1 MKREPTVADLAG
13 SRRYYAV
20 GSSDVEVNVGGGV
33 LVRYTLDLAASVTP
47 GGTVAHTYWSGGG
60 DCNEWAVENCFLTA
74 YDMAWTTTSQSMLI
88 SLGDS
93 GGGGEDDLIE
103 PFNINAITGNP
114 ITRPSTP
121 NWLGLFGVARRNFD
135 DASYHVAWPV
145 TVGGSGNFSI
155 FSGLTLGIDATGITG
170 SITDGFIQATV
181 LLIPFW

>member
-74 YDMAWTTTSQSMLI
+74 YDMAWTQHQRHHR
-88 SLGDS
+88 
-93 GGGGEDDLIE
+93 E
-103 PFNINAITGNP
+103 PYYETLHPELAWPVRCGSKEFRRCLLP
-114 ITRPSTP
+114 C
-121 NWLGLFGVARRNFD
+121 GVARNCRGKWEFQYFQWTHPGHRRHGHHRLHHGWFHSSHRPLD
-135 DASYHVAWPV
+135 PV
-145 TVGGSGNFSI
+145 LVDPCPNPESHS
-155 FSGLTLGIDATGITG
+155 
-170 SITDGFIQATV
+170 
-181 LLIPFW
+181 PRP